1 MSITLKTLYEN
12 RGTKFYY
19 NMPTVDFVVAFTSVP
34 YLYNMVKEAPDI
46 VKLVSDAQEKRQEAE
61 YNLKQAIE
69 ELKQARL
76 QTFDIN
82 QTLIDEFKDFNQAVI
97 DEGQG
102 ATMVA
107 SGPGPHSH
115 TVYTDLGVKLTQAA
129 KKIKDDQTLYK
140 HMTDEIPKA
149 KQKVADMEA
158 ALAAAIE
165 AEKKA
170 VNDGIDFIVSTFI

>member
-34 YLYNMVKEAPDI
+34 YLYNLVKEAPDI
-46 VKLVSDAQEKRQEAE
+46 VKLVSDAKEKRQEAE
-61 YNLKQAIE
+61 YNLKQALE

-82 QTLIDEFKDFNQAVI
+82 QTLINELKDFNQAVI
-97 DEGQG
+97 DAGQG
-102 ATMVA
+102 TTFT
-107 SGPGPHSH
+107 GPGLVPHTH
-115 TVYTDLGVKLTQAA
+115 VVYGDLGESLNTAL

-140 HMTDEIPKA
+140 HMTEEIPKA
-149 KQKVADMEA
+149 KQKVADMEE
-158 ALAAAIE
+158 ALKAAIE

-170 VNDGIDFIVSTFI
+170 VNDSIDFIVSTFI